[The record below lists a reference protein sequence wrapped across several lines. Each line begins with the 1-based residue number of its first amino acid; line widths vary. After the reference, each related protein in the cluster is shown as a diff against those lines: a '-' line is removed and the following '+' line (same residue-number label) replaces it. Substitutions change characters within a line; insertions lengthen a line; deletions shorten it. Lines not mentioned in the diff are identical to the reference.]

1 MRKYPKYKTSGI
13 DWLGEVPSDWGL
25 NRLASFGRFS
35 KGSGI
40 SKSNLTEQGIPVIL
54 YGDIYTKY
62 NLRTNKIINFISKEL
77 ASVSKLIVRGDI
89 LFTGSGETREDIGK
103 CIVYFG
109 NEEVYAGGDTIIFS
123 PKSNDS
129 LFLAYSLNSNFVID
143 KKAMDSKGDII
154 VHIYASSLRNIFIP
168 LPPLPEQHAIVRFL
182 DYKTGQIDS
191 FIANRQKQIELLKEQ
206 KAGIINKAVTKGI
219 NPNAKMKDS
228 GIEWI
233 GLVPEHWEIWKVKH
247 TSYVKGRIGWDG
259 LRSDEFFE
267 NEYAFLV
274 TGTDFIEGKVNWKTC
289 YQITKERYLQDKHI
303 QLKEDDLLIT
313 KDGTIG
319 KTAVVK
325 GLVGYASLNSGVFVV
340 RPLRKYISDYLYFIL
355 NSNVFTQFINITTTG
370 TTILH
375 LYQNI
380 FEIFEFT
387 IPPIEEQYSI
397 VNYINEES
405 IIIDTLISKYQ
416 KQIDLMQEYRTSLI
430 SQAVTGKID
439 VREWHP
445 KKAVT
450 A

>member
-1 MRKYPKYKTSGI
+1 MKKYPNYKYSGVE
-13 DWLGEVPSDWGL
+13 WLGEIPSEWESIKLKFLMQIRNGEGL
-25 NRLASFGRFS
+25 LAEKITDYGEFEVIGGNGVLGLTDRYNVDGTTIAIGRVGAKCGNVHFL
-35 KGSGI
+35 KRKVFVNDNAMI
-40 SKSNLTEQGIPVIL
+40 VKTTKKTDAEFLVLILDIMNLN
-54 YGDIYTKY
+54 
-62 NLRTNKIINFISKEL
+62 NLSTSTAQPLLTSTAIKNQFVTIGSKEEQL
-77 ASVSKLIVRGDI
+77 SIV
-89 LFTGSGETREDIGK
+89 
-103 CIVYFG
+103 
-109 NEEVYAGGDTIIFS
+109 
-123 PKSNDS
+123 
-129 LFLAYSLNSNFVID
+129 
-143 KKAMDSKGDII
+143 
-154 VHIYASSLRNIFIP
+154 
-168 LPPLPEQHAIVRFL
+168 QFL
-182 DYKTGQIDS
+182 DHKTNRIDR
-191 FIANRQKQIELLKEQ
+191 FIANRKKQIELLKEQ

-233 GLVPEHWEIWKVKH
+233 GEVPEYWEIWKIKH

-259 LRSDEFFE
+259 LRSDEFYE

-274 TGTDFIEGKVNWKTC
+274 TGTDFINGIVNWKSC

-325 GLVGYASLNSGVFVV
+325 GLIGYASLNSGVFVV
-340 RPLRKYISDYLYFIL
+340 RPLRKYISDFLYFIL

-387 IPPIEEQYSI
+387 IPPIQEQQDI
-397 VNYINEES
+397 VDYIKEES
-405 IIIDTLISKYQ
+405 EIIDTLISKYQ
-416 KQIDLMQEYRTSLI
+416 KQIDLMQEYRRALI

-439 VREWHP
+439 VRDWKP
-445 KKAVT
+445 KAKKHKTEAMPVGMAAEKT
-450 A
+450 EAYE